1 MYSGSSNVV
10 LKMFLIVFAW
20 EVAMY
25 QRRLTDSF
33 FFLGGGGVRVRN
45 NATIYQF
52 QRLRVFEREWADWQ
66 CIKVFGKQMCGMNL
80 YSWPESYKEEKKTRF
95 LPCGVYQDKHEL
107 WVAC

>member
-33 FFLGGGGVRVRN
+33 FFWGGGGEGEKQRYYIPVS
-45 NATIYQF
+45 TI
-52 QRLRVFEREWADWQ
+52 A
-66 CIKVFGKQMCGMNL
+66 CI
-80 YSWPESYKEEKKTRF
+80 
-95 LPCGVYQDKHEL
+95 
-107 WVAC
+107 